1 MYAEVCQ
8 WVLAAWRRIKTSTIE
23 NGFRTCGLLSVAAEA
38 ESSDEEMDFDEAR
51 QQIIDMLEA
60 ALTASKNQMM
70 RMTRTEFF
78 CVSFKLNQTLS
89 KKLGFLTKF
98 LN

>member
-1 MYAEVCQ
+1 MHAEVCQ

-23 NGFRTCGLLSVAAEA
+23 NGFQTCGLLSVEAAA
-38 ESSDEEMDFDEAR
+38 ESSDKEMDFDEAR

-60 ALTASKNQMM
+60 ALTASKNQMK
-70 RMTRTEFF
+70 RTTRTEFF

-89 KKLGFLTKF
+89 IKLGFLTKF